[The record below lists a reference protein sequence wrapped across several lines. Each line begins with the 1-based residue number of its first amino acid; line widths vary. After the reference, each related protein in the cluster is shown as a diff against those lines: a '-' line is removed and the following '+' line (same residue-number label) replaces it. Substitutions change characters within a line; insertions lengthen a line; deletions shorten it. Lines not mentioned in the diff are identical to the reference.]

1 MQEAAGAADVMPAK
15 AELHVTLWHSNDAA
29 GACTPLDTLLP
40 LEGSTFG
47 AAITGFYC
55 APEISAAAIEL
66 QGKGAAIR
74 RPVPPHITM
83 RCDKGVNPATAGQLP
98 ARLEKRD
105 KAVRWLPLAAAD
117 SNLVVTGEVMRHAGG
132 EGNTARRKR

>member
-1 MQEAAGAADVMPAK
+1 MQAAAGAADVMPAK

-55 APEISAAAIEL
+55 APDISAAAIEL
-66 QGKGAAIR
+66 QDKGAAIR

-98 ARLEKRD
+98 ARLEKGD
-105 KAVRWLPLAAAD
+105 KAVRWLPLAAVD
-117 SNLVVTGEVMRHAGG
+117 SNLVVTGDVIRHSGG
-132 EGNTARRKR
+132 GSGVQRRRH